1 MIKHIDKREGKNE
14 TINQFFLSLT
24 YAAYLVKNH
33 NDNKIDESCSC
44 WSSDINCA
52 HIVVALSC

>member
-1 MIKHIDKREGKNE
+1 MIKHIDKREGKNG

-33 NDNKIDESCSC
+33 NDNEID
-44 WSSDINCA
+44 
-52 HIVVALSC
+52 